1 MRARILVVDDDKV
14 SCQLFTEVLEAEGH
28 EIVNAYSGE
37 EALERLRSEP
47 YDLLLV
53 DVRMPGITGLEVTRI
68 MRHEQPQL
76 PIIVMTAFGSIE
88 TAVEAIQ
95 EGAVDYVSKPMNLDE
110 LKRIVSRAVG
120 QRELGAF
127 SRSKLKE
134 LEDPEQQK
142 TIIGRSA
149 AMVEVFKRVARVAST
164 KSTVLILGESGTG
177 KEVIA
182 RSIHRHSDRA
192 QRPFVAVDC
201 GALTE
206 TLLESE
212 LFGHTRGAFTGAVS
226 DKKGVFQL
234 ASAGTCFLDEIGDI
248 SANMQAKLL
257 RVLQEGEVRPVG
269 AKEWLKVD
277 VRVLAATN
285 KDLMDLVKRGV
296 FREDLYYR
304 LNVVT
309 IQLPPLRERPEDIDA
324 LLEIFVRRYS
334 ELARKHITAIS
345 HDALER
351 LKTYSWPGN
360 IRQLENAIEQAVV
373 LSTQPAITVE
383 DLPREVRQGVAPSYS
398 NAEDQVLV
406 VSDMPSL
413 DEIKKRYVVHVINRV
428 RGNISRAAKTL
439 KVDRRSLYR
448 MLARWKVVPF
458 AAVRSEEPLEN
469 GSKDAKLTDEAK

>member
-1 MRARILVVDDDKV
+1 VKARILVADDDKV
-14 SCQLFTEVLEAEGH
+14 SCRLFTEVLEGEGH
-28 EIVNAYSGE
+28 EVSNAYSGE
-37 EALERLRSEP
+37 EALERLRGEP

-53 DVRMPGITGLEVTRI
+53 DVRMPGITGLDVTRT
-68 MRHEQPQL
+68 MRQEQPQL
-76 PIIVMTAFGSIE
+76 AIIVMTAFGSIE

-110 LKRIVSRAVG
+110 LKKIISRALG
-120 QRELGAF
+120 QRKLSAL
-127 SRSKLKE
+127 SRSKVKQ

-142 TIIGRSA
+142 TIIGRSP
-149 AMVEVFKRVARVAST
+149 AMVEVFKRVARVAPT

-192 QRPFVAVDC
+192 QRPFVALDC

-234 ASAGTCFLDEIGDI
+234 ANAGTCFLDEIGDI

-277 VRVLAATN
+277 VRLLAATN
-285 KDLMDLVKRGV
+285 KNLTDLVQRGA

-309 IQLPPLRERPEDIDA
+309 IQLPPLRERPEDIDP

-334 ELARKHITAIS
+334 ELARKQITAIS
-345 HDALER
+345 NEALER

-373 LSTQPAITVE
+373 LSTHPVLTLE

-398 NAEDQVLV
+398 DAENEALV
-406 VSDMPSL
+406 ISDMPSL
-413 DEIKKRYVVHVINRV
+413 DEIKKRYVVYVINRL
-428 RGNISRAAKTL
+428 RGNISRAAKIL
-439 KVDRRSLYR
+439 NVDRRSLYR

-458 AAVRSEEPLEN
+458 AAARSEEPLEDA
-469 GSKDAKLTDEAK
+469 SKDAEFTDEAK

>member
-1 MRARILVVDDDKV
+1 VKARILIVDDDDV
-14 SCQLFTEVLEAEGH
+14 SCRLFTEVLEGEGH
-28 EIVNAYSGE
+28 EVHEAHTGE
-37 EALERLRSEP
+37 EALERLRGEP

-53 DVRMPGITGLEVTRI
+53 DVRMPGITGLEVTRT
-68 MRHEQPQL
+68 MRQEQPQL
-76 PIIVMTAFGSIE
+76 PIVVMTAFGSIE
-88 TAVEAIQ
+88 TAVEAIH
-95 EGAVDYVSKPMNLDE
+95 EGAFDYVSKPMNLDE
-110 LKRIVSRAVG
+110 LKKIVSRALG
-120 QRELGAF
+120 QRGLRGL
-127 SRSKLKE
+127 SRGKIKQ

-142 TIIGRSA
+142 TVIGRSP
-149 AMVEVFKRVARVAST
+149 AMVEVFKMVARVAPT

-182 RSIHRHSDRA
+182 RSIHRHSARA

-234 ASAGTCFLDEIGDI
+234 ADCGTCFLDEIGDI

-257 RVLQEGEVRPVG
+257 RVLQEEEVRPVG

-285 KDLMDLVKRGV
+285 KDLVELVKTGA

-309 IQLPPLRERPEDIDA
+309 ISLPPLRERPEDIDA
-324 LLEIFVRRYS
+324 LVEIFVGRYS
-334 ELARKHITAIS
+334 KLARKHITAIS
-345 HDALER
+345 HEALDR
-351 LKTYSWPGN
+351 LKSYSWPGN

-373 LSTQPAITVE
+373 LSTHPILTVE
-383 DLPREVRQGVAPSYS
+383 NLPPEVREGLPAPDGK
-398 NAEDQVLV
+398 AETGLP

-413 DEIKKRYVVHVINRV
+413 EEIKKRYALYVIDRV
-428 RGNISRAAKTL
+428 QGNISRAAKIL
-439 KVDRRSLYR
+439 NVDRRSLYR
-448 MLARWKVVPF
+448 MLARWKVEPF
-458 AAVRSEEPLEN
+458 AASDQETVH
-469 GSKDAKLTDEAK
+469 GAGKDAT